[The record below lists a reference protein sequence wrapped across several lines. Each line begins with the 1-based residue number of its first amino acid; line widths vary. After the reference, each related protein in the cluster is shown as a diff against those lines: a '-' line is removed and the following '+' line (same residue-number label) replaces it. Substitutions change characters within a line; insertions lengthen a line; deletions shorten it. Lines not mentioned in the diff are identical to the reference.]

1 MASSISHGLV
11 LTTAMV
17 FSATV
22 LYLAFSQTPH
32 SNQPILR
39 SCLCSEEKKKEM
51 KRKKKRVK
59 FAKNVMVKVVLK
71 EEETDINDEIGEEQG
86 KKKKKNRASSSSI
99 SSNCRNENP
108 ESRGNGMPANRM
120 ALYNG
125 ILRDRGNR
133 VACCH

>member
-1 MASSISHGLV
+1 
-11 LTTAMV
+11 
-17 FSATV
+17 
-22 LYLAFSQTPH
+22 
-32 SNQPILR
+32 
-39 SCLCSEEKKKEM
+39 M

-59 FAKNVMVKVVLK
+59 FAKNVMVKVVVK

-86 KKKKKNRASSSSI
+86 KKKKNRASSSI